1 MAQPKT
7 TAMTTPLDNLVMPP
21 LESDT
26 YWMSHALSWAEKA
39 LFITSPNPRVGCVI
53 INAQGVLLGA
63 GHTQPAGQAHAEI
76 MALHDAKQRGM
87 DVAGAIAYVSL
98 EPCSHQGR
106 TGPCCEAL
114 IQAGLSRVVV
124 AVQDPNPQVS
134 GSGITRLRQSG
145 MQVDVGILQDEA
157 RALNQGFFK
166 RMTTGLPWMRLKV
179 AATLD
184 GQTALSN
191 GVSQWITSAAAR
203 QDGHAWRARAC
214 ALLTGIG
221 TVLEDDPQLNVRDI
235 DSPRQPTLVIVD
247 SKLETPL
254 NAKLWQT
261 QREVWIYCAIEAAD
275 RRAALEAKGARVM
288 CLPNA
293 HGKVDL
299 RAMQQDL
306 GQRSINEVHIEAGF
320 KLNGSLLGDGLVDEL
335 LVYLAPMLI
344 GNGLGIANLGPF
356 ASLSQALK
364 LDIQNVA
371 SVGDDIRVIA
381 HMKKQ

>member
-1 MAQPKT
+1 
-7 TAMTTPLDNLVMPP
+7 MTTPLDNLVMPP
-21 LESDT
+21 LESDN

-166 RMTTGLPWMRLKV
+166 RMATGLPWMRLKV
-179 AATLD
+179 AASLD

-191 GVSQWITSAAAR
+191 GVSQWITSATAR

-275 RRAALEAKGARVM
+275 RRAALEAKGARVV

-293 HGKVDL
+293 LGKVDL
-299 RAMQQDL
+299 HAMQQDL

-364 LDIQNVA
+364 LDIRNVV

-381 HMKKQ
+381 HMKGQ

>member
-1 MAQPKT
+1 
-7 TAMTTPLDNLVMPP
+7 MTTPLDNLVMPP

-76 MALHDAKQRGM
+76 MALQDAKQRGM
-87 DVAGAIAYVSL
+87 DLAGAIAYVSL

-179 AATLD
+179 AASLD

-275 RRAALEAKGARVM
+275 RRAALEAKGARVV

-293 HGKVDL
+293 LGKVDL
-299 RAMQQDL
+299 HAMQQDL
-306 GQRSINEVHIEAGF
+306 GQRSINELHIEAGF

-335 LVYLAPMLI
+335 LLYLAPMLI

-364 LDIQNVA
+364 LDIQNIA

-381 HMKKQ
+381 HMKNQ

>member
-1 MAQPKT
+1 
-7 TAMTTPLDNLVMPP
+7 
-21 LESDT
+21 
-26 YWMSHALSWAEKA
+26 
-39 LFITSPNPRVGCVI
+39 
-53 INAQGVLLGA
+53 
-63 GHTQPAGQAHAEI
+63 
-76 MALHDAKQRGM
+76 
-87 DVAGAIAYVSL
+87 
-98 EPCSHQGR
+98 
-106 TGPCCEAL
+106 
-114 IQAGLSRVVV
+114 
-124 AVQDPNPQVS
+124 
-134 GSGITRLRQSG
+134 
-145 MQVDVGILQDEA
+145 
-157 RALNQGFFK
+157 
-166 RMTTGLPWMRLKV
+166 
-179 AATLD
+179 
-184 GQTALSN
+184 
-191 GVSQWITSAAAR
+191 
-203 QDGHAWRARAC
+203 
-214 ALLTGIG
+214 
-221 TVLEDDPQLNVRDI
+221 VLEDDPQLNVRDI

-293 HGKVDL
+293 LGKVDL

-381 HMKKQ
+381 HMKGQ

>member
-1 MAQPKT
+1 
-7 TAMTTPLDNLVMPP
+7 MTTPLDNLVMPP

-76 MALHDAKQRGM
+76 MALQDAKQRGM

-179 AATLD
+179 AASLD

-275 RRAALEAKGARVM
+275 RRAALEAKGARVV

-293 HGKVDL
+293 LGKVDL
-299 RAMQQDL
+299 HAMQQDL
-306 GQRSINEVHIEAGF
+306 GQRSINELHIEAGF

-381 HMKKQ
+381 HMKNQ